1 MKFTR
6 FSVTYL
12 LFVLLYACVYAGFF
26 FHRSVHPL
34 VGNYSGDY
42 LLLLV
47 LLAIPFLIPLLLR
60 WLYCKLGR
68 RRFQLLTFLTC
79 IFMITAYAITS
90 MTYYQWVR
98 HKPPFDPYLQA
109 RPVAMDA
116 SRLEQLQQQRSKPD
130 RPFLII
136 TLGGSTSLHYPELL
150 LNELRRQYPNRSFE
164 LLNLAQNSYTVKH
177 ALIRYCTHFDQWQPD
192 LVIGLF
198 GINEMIRS
206 FSPEGL
212 AVGPYDDE
220 WSHFFY
226 VAYPAVRL
234 PTLESRIYDR
244 LQFSWYRSLRVHEVD
259 SPLDAYRARAT
270 YGRHLKRL
278 CQWMI
283 LHNTPCLLMTQ
294 PTLYKTDNTEAEKN
308 TFMMQKVECL
318 VRHQYFHQEY
328 PSSATLS
335 KVMHDYNQ
343 TLLHVSGADGV
354 QSFDLDRA
362 IPKSLD
368 YLYDDCHYTVKGN
381 RLVVET
387 MIKALVKK
395 KLLKDQDVKR

>member
-1 MKFTR
+1 MKFTL
-6 FSVTYL
+6 FSIAYFV
-12 LFVLLYACVYAGFF
+12 FVLLYGFFYAGFF
-26 FHRSVHPL
+26 FHHSVHPII
-34 VGNYSGDY
+34 GNFSGDY
-42 LLLLV
+42 LLLLI
-47 LLAIPFLIPLLLR
+47 LLTVPFFIPLLLR
-60 WLYCKLGR
+60 HFYLKLGK
-68 RRFQLLTFLTC
+68 RRFQLLAFLTA
-79 IFMITAYAITS
+79 IILITAYAFTS
-90 MTYYQWVR
+90 LAYYHWVR

-109 RPVAMDA
+109 RPVPMEQSALERLRKQRQDA
-116 SRLEQLQQQRSKPD
+116 D

-136 TLGGSTSLHYPELL
+136 TLGGSTSLQYPQLL
-150 LNELRRQYPNRSFE
+150 LNELRRQFPGRNFE

-177 ALIRYCTHFDQWQPD
+177 ALIRYGTHFDQWQPD

-244 LQFSWYRSLRVHEVD
+244 LQFPWYRSLRVQEVD
-259 SPLDAYRARAT
+259 NPLDAYRAQAT

-278 CQWMI
+278 CQSLKMQ
-283 LHNTPCLLMTQ
+283 NTPCLLMTQ
-294 PTLYKTDNTEAEKN
+294 PTLYKADNSDAEKN

-318 VRHQYFHQEY
+318 VRYHYFHQEY
-328 PSSATLS
+328 PSSAILA
-335 KVMHDYNQ
+335 KVMQDYNQ
-343 TLLHVSGADGV
+343 TLLQVAGNEGV
-354 QSFDLDRA
+354 HSLDLDRA

-368 YLYDDCHYTVKGN
+368 YLYDDCHYTEKGLG
-381 RLVVET
+381 LVVET
-387 MIKALVKK
+387 LIKTLVEK